1 VMILV
6 IDLII
11 ISSRQ
16 RAVND
21 PWLKS
26 SVTRLGVTDLYYIML
41 IFYNLS

>member
-21 PWLKS
+21 PWLEFS
-26 SVTRLGVTDLYYIML
+26 ATRLGATDPHHIML
-41 IFYNLS
+41 IFHNLS